1 MLKEL
6 RDETAA
12 MNGSH
17 MQITPDQGQ
26 LLSLL
31 VKLVGAKRAVEV
43 GVYTGYSSLAVA
55 MVSASACQLY
65 LEGSVLRRFCNCMRK
80 ALGR

>member
-1 MLKEL
+1 MPSATHGISVGSDAAQVLKEL

-55 MVSASACQLY
+55 MVSAP
-65 LEGSVLRRFCNCMRK
+65 
-80 ALGR
+80 

>member
-1 MLKEL
+1 MPSATHCPAVGSDAAQVLKEL

-55 MVSASACQLY
+55 MVSAP
-65 LEGSVLRRFCNCMRK
+65 
-80 ALGR
+80 